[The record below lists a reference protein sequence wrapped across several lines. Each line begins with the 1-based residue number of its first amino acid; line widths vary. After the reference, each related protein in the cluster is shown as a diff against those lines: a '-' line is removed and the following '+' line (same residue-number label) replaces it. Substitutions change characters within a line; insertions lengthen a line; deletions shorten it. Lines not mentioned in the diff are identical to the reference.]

1 MLLGVARDPDLHDA
15 ELELEGGDSLLL
27 YTDGVT
33 ETPTAWGLLGESGL
47 AALLESSG
55 GLDADALVD
64 RVDRVVVGLQS
75 GTPRDDIAMVA
86 LQVQGASDRGA
97 EAADGGEQLAAVSV
111 GPAARPLG

>member
-1 MLLGVARDPDLHDA
+1 MPGA
-15 ELELEGGDSLLL
+15 
-27 YTDGVT
+27 
-33 ETPTAWGLLGESGL
+33 PTAWGLLGESGL

-55 GLDADALVD
+55 GLDADAL
-64 RVDRVVVGLQS
+64 VDRVVVGLQS

-111 GPAARPLG
+111 GPAARQAG